1 MQTQQRSCFT
11 RRIRAQRHALHS
23 KFFVS
28 AVYASGWQANATED
42 PLSRAIS
49 ARNATRFTV
58 DSSYLRFTPQGGM
71 TTRRRYEFMSRICVE
86 RRALHGK
93 FLRAR
98 THPIASIIPRPRY
111 AGRSSSV
118 ASARSNSTRSSTR
131 GLSVQGAGAAGQAR
145 QPGERE
151 NALGV
156 TTRSFVLCAWF
167 FGPSLV
173 LGPRSAL
180 GPSVRGRRR
189 WAGAS
194 LAQFRV
200 AVALTKFLPA
210 GGAGRGIPAPR
221 RKRLVR
227 DPRTWRRARRG
238 ETRRQDP
245 DSVNAWNS

>member
-1 MQTQQRSCFT
+1 MLAVCAST
-11 RRIRAQRHALHS
+11 R
-23 KFFVS
+23 
-28 AVYASGWQANATED
+28 
-42 PLSRAIS
+42 SRAVS

-58 DSSYLRFTPQGGM
+58 DFSCLRFTPQGGM
-71 TTRRRYEFMSRICVE
+71 TTRRSSEFMSRICVE
-86 RRALHGK
+86 RRALQQKSFAGG
-93 FLRAR
+93 
-98 THPIASIIPRPRY
+98 THPINRLDSPATAVCARNAFTSRSRSP
-111 AGRSSSV
+111 RSSPRG
-118 ASARSNSTRSSTR
+118 ASTR

-245 DSVNAWNS
+245 HSVNAWTS